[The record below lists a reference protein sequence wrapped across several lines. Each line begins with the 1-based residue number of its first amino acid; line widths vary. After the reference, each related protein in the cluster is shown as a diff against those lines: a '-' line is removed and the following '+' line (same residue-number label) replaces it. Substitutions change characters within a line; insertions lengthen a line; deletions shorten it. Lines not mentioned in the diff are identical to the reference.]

1 MNCRNSLNIKV
12 SLFIIIPIII
22 IIMSVG
28 ILTILHTYN
37 ISRDMSLVT
46 IDQISE
52 VQLLNMRDLINN
64 ELNFMKGI
72 KFVSEELYCSNI
84 RNRRIYENV
93 MCKFSKKI
101 SENAEAVFLLFLPN
115 AIDNDNIYKN
125 DSSYKNINGRFGIYM
140 GKDKETVYNQVKS
153 KITQISELLKKEKI
167 NVWIRPETT
176 GKSTQWGDL
185 EEIISLS
192 KEFDNVLPCIDF
204 SHLHARSGG
213 EYNTYDEFSKILE
226 TVGNEIGTYA
236 LENFHGHLAGI
247 DYSSKGEKKHLN
259 LEESDMNYKNLLKA
273 MKEFGIKGA
282 LVCESPNIEDDAKL
296 LKTYYE
302 SL

>member
-1 MNCRNSLNIKV
+1 MQSIYKFNK
-12 SLFIIIPIII
+12 
-22 IIMSVG
+22 
-28 ILTILHTYN
+28 
-37 ISRDMSLVT
+37 
-46 IDQISE
+46 
-52 VQLLNMRDLINN
+52 
-64 ELNFMKGI
+64 LNFTTAGMPLRTGKGSYPQAFDI
-72 KFVSEELYCSNI
+72 LKEMNLDGMELEFVHGVRMNLEYREF
-84 RNRRIYENV
+84 V
-93 MCKFSKKI
+93 KKI
-101 SENAEAVFLLFLPN
+101 REENNYVITAHAPFYINLNSKEEDKIDASVTRIIETAKTAYEAGAFSITFH
-115 AIDNDNIYKN
+115 AA
-125 DSSYKNINGRFGIYM
+125 FYM
-140 GKDKETVYNQVKS
+140 GKDKDTVYNQVKS
-153 KITQISELLKKEKI
+153 KITQISELLKQEKI

-185 EEIISLS
+185 EEIVRLS

-259 LEESDMNYKNLLKA
+259 LEESDMNYKDLLKA